1 MRLKTVV
8 IALIFSLVFAVS
20 RASYADTL
28 TMTGF
33 SGQAEDYEFV
43 YPYIFQVDGPN
54 GTTSYVDMS
63 CLNYDR
69 DVSFE
74 QPWDVTAINVST
86 IAPTDMID
94 GESGLDFLADAYL
107 YNQYPATDWNQLT
120 SEVQYAIWSIMD
132 PTGIASEDGFDA
144 EAKSLASAAKAAA
157 PAALPRLTAELLDL
171 AEYPV
176 DVAGVLAQDAALQHE
191 RVVPAR
197 AVPHLA
203 EAVDALVGVEADD
216 GAGHRRTGDDQH
228 PHVGDLQLRRFGVGV
243 DVLRKGLQRVVSP
256 EAEAHG
262 SGHALKERAPP
273 AGRGTKLHSEPS
285 LNLHLVGQA
294 EACPTSLMPKP
305 PAAWHAY
312 SQR

>member
-8 IALIFSLVFAVS
+8 IALIFSLVFVVS

-94 GESGLDFLADAYL
+94 GESGLDYLADAYL
-107 YNQYPATDWNQLT
+107 YNQYPATDWNQQT
-120 SEVQYAIWSIMD
+120 ADIQFAIWSIMD
-132 PTGIASEDGFDA
+132 PSLTEANTDGALNANAQALAADALSAVPNLPSSYFANDMVYIPSGDYPPGSEPQIFMTDPPP
-144 EAKSLASAAKAAA
+144 SASAPE
-157 PAALPRLTAELLDL
+157 PASLILLGTGL
-171 AEYPV
+171 LGA
-176 DVAGVLAQDAALQHE
+176 VAVM
-191 RVVPAR
+191 
-197 AVPHLA
+197 
-203 EAVDALVGVEADD
+203 
-216 GAGHRRTGDDQH
+216 RR
-228 PHVGDLQLRRFGVGV
+228 RRGKV
-243 DVLRKGLQRVVSP
+243 
-256 EAEAHG
+256 
-262 SGHALKERAPP
+262 
-273 AGRGTKLHSEPS
+273 
-285 LNLHLVGQA
+285 
-294 EACPTSLMPKP
+294 
-305 PAAWHAY
+305 
-312 SQR
+312 

>member
-8 IALIFSLVFAVS
+8 IALIFSLVFVVS

-94 GESGLDFLADAYL
+94 GELGLDYLADAYL
-107 YNQYPATDWNQLT
+107 YNQYPATDWNQQT
-120 SEVQYAIWSIMD
+120 ADIQFAIWSIMD
-132 PTGIASEDGFDA
+132 PSLTEANTNGAFNANAQALAADALLIAPTLPSFDFANDMVYIPDGDYSAGSEPQIFMTDPPP
-144 EAKSLASAAKAAA
+144 SASAPE
-157 PAALPRLTAELLDL
+157 PASLILLGTGL
-171 AEYPV
+171 LGA
-176 DVAGVLAQDAALQHE
+176 VAVM
-191 RVVPAR
+191 
-197 AVPHLA
+197 
-203 EAVDALVGVEADD
+203 
-216 GAGHRRTGDDQH
+216 RR
-228 PHVGDLQLRRFGVGV
+228 RRGKV
-243 DVLRKGLQRVVSP
+243 
-256 EAEAHG
+256 
-262 SGHALKERAPP
+262 
-273 AGRGTKLHSEPS
+273 
-285 LNLHLVGQA
+285 
-294 EACPTSLMPKP
+294 
-305 PAAWHAY
+305 
-312 SQR
+312 